1 MALRE
6 SLHIMLVDDDR
17 DDREL
22 FAGAIKEF
30 ELGFM
35 LTAVESGTRALEL
48 LRNEERSFPD
58 IIFLD
63 LRMPKIS
70 GKNVLIQLK
79 QNPRCAGIPIVILTT
94 STDNEEAKQLR
105 ELGATHFCSKPS
117 DPEELYFVISLALEE
132 ALPAD

>member
-1 MALRE
+1 M
-6 SLHIMLVDDDR
+6 SLKEAIHIMLVDDDR
-17 DDREL
+17 EDREL
-22 FAGAIKEF
+22 FASAINEF
-30 ELGFM
+30 DLGFS
-35 LTAVESGTRALEL
+35 LTVVENGTKALDL
-48 LRNEERSFPD
+48 LAKEETSFPD

-105 ELGATHFCSKPS
+105 DLGATHFCSKPS